1 MKKINRREFIQLS
14 ALASGGLLVIG
25 VAPSEGGEQKIVN
38 LSANGGQS
46 LNQFISIG
54 ADNHVILYNHRP
66 EMGQG
71 TFESMPMILA
81 EELEVDINNVEI
93 RPSEA
98 NESLYG
104 SQMVVGSRS
113 VQSEFMIL
121 RKMGAAARTMLVAAA
136 AQKWSVPE
144 TECAAKAGMVVHESG
159 MQVTYGELVEVA
171 SKMKAPENPKLKDP
185 KSFTIIGRSTRRQDI
200 PVKTNGK
207 AIFGIDVKVPGM
219 KYACIEHCP
228 VWLGKI
234 GSYDKNAALKVS
246 GVTHVEVTQRTVWG
260 RKVDA
265 VAVLGDNYW
274 SAMQGKKAL
283 NIQWDANGLDG
294 ISSATI
300 MSQFREE
307 AKKPGEILHSVGD
320 AESVFQK
327 GGTLVEASYELP
339 YQAHVPMEP
348 MNVVVNMTENAAE
361 FWGSTQHP
369 NGVRTFL
376 STKYGIPREN
386 VRINYTFMGGGFGR
400 RSMTDVVEEAA
411 DLSLKVNAPV
421 KLIWPREEDQTQ
433 GPFRNCS
440 LNVCRAVLN
449 GDGSIEALEHK
460 IVTQEINNQTGDN
473 NKAGR
478 QIMGGVTTEYQIPN
492 MTVRGVLQ
500 KLHIPISYWR
510 AVYHSTNPFAH
521 ESFIDELSVKAGKD
535 PLEFRMS
542 MMQNHERYNR
552 LLNETMRITN
562 WKSGKKPGTGRGV
575 ALVERSGAHFVMVV
589 EVQKKEGM
597 IRPVKV
603 TTVIDVGTCVNP
615 DTVKAQVEGS
625 VIMGLGAV
633 YAGLTVNNGR
643 ITEQNFDRYPILKFN
658 QCPEIETHILE
669 STGAPDGAGE
679 AGLPTIAPAFANA
692 IFDLTGR
699 RIRRLPM
706 TQEDLKA

>member
-1 MKKINRREFIQLS
+1 MKKIKRREFIQLS
-14 ALASGGLLVIG
+14 ALASGGLLVVG

-38 LSANGGQS
+38 LVNGGQS

-54 ADNHVILYNHRP
+54 TDNHVILYNHRP

-71 TFESMPMILA
+71 TFESMPMVLA

-144 TECAAKAGMVVHESG
+144 TECSAKAGMVVHESG
-159 MQVTYGELVEVA
+159 MQVTYGELVETA

-185 KSFTIIGRSTRRQDI
+185 KSFTIIGKSTRRQDI

-234 GSYDKNAALKVS
+234 GSYDKNAALKVP
-246 GVTHVEVTQRTVWG
+246 GVTHVEETQRTVWG

-283 NIQWDANGLDG
+283 NVQWDDNGLGG
-294 ISSATI
+294 INSATI
-300 MSQFREE
+300 VNQFREE
-307 AKKPGEILHSVGD
+307 AKKSGEVLHSVGD
-320 AESVFQK
+320 TESVFQR
-327 GGTLVEASYELP
+327 GGTMVEASYELP

-386 VRINYTFMGGGFGR
+386 IRINYTFMGGGFGR

-411 DLSLKVNAPV
+411 DLSLKINAPV

-449 GDGSIEALEHK
+449 SEGNIEALEHK

-521 ESFIDELSVKAGKD
+521 ESFIDELAFKAGKD

-552 LLNETMRITN
+552 LLNETARITN
-562 WKSGKKPGTGRGV
+562 WRSGKRPGTGRGV

-589 EVQKKEGM
+589 EVQKKEGL

-603 TTVIDVGTCVNP
+603 TTVIDVGICVNP

-643 ITEQNFDRYPILKFN
+643 IVEQNFDRYPILKFN

-669 STGAPDGAGE
+669 STNAPDGAGE

-699 RIRRLPM
+699 RIRKLPM

>member
-1 MKKINRREFIQLS
+1 
-14 ALASGGLLVIG
+14 
-25 VAPSEGGEQKIVN
+25 
-38 LSANGGQS
+38 
-46 LNQFISIG
+46 
-54 ADNHVILYNHRP
+54 
-66 EMGQG
+66 
-71 TFESMPMILA
+71 
-81 EELEVDINNVEI
+81 
-93 RPSEA
+93 
-98 NESLYG
+98 
-104 SQMVVGSRS
+104 
-113 VQSEFMIL
+113 
-121 RKMGAAARTMLVAAA
+121 
-136 AQKWSVPE
+136 
-144 TECAAKAGMVVHESG
+144 
-159 MQVTYGELVEVA
+159 
-171 SKMKAPENPKLKDP
+171 
-185 KSFTIIGRSTRRQDI
+185 
-200 PVKTNGK
+200 
-207 AIFGIDVKVPGM
+207 
-219 KYACIEHCP
+219 
-228 VWLGKI
+228 
-234 GSYDKNAALKVS
+234 
-246 GVTHVEVTQRTVWG
+246 
-260 RKVDA
+260 
-265 VAVLGDNYW
+265 
-274 SAMQGKKAL
+274 
-283 NIQWDANGLDG
+283 
-294 ISSATI
+294 
-300 MSQFREE
+300 QFREE

-327 GGTLVEASYELP
+327 GGTWVEASYELP

-460 IVTQEINNQTGDN
+460 IITQEINNQTGDN

-521 ESFIDELSVKAGKD
+521 ESFIDEVATKAGKD

-643 ITEQNFDRYPILKFN
+643 IAEQNFDRYPILKFN

-699 RIRRLPM
+699 RIRKLPM